1 MIHSV
6 TSIYWLALHQFY
18 TPPSQLWL
26 FPSVWKKRLEVDW
39 QRSCSLRV
47 SGSLE
52 GACFYQGWNTLPVH
66 HPDRAD
72 NHSAK
77 PEEFLPTIKGLFIE
91 GIQLWPVIR
100 VGRSQL
106 SAGQGIL
113 WYLPCCFLFFIFSK
127 FVVTSIALVKSTCSA
142 LPPPILTLS
151 VCLTFSLC
159 KGQIV
164 F

>member
-6 TSIYWLALHQFY
+6 SSIYWLALHQFY

-113 WYLPCCFLFFIFSK
+113 WYLPCCFFFFKVCGHIHC
-127 FVVTSIALVKSTCSA
+127 IGQEHMLR
-142 LPPPILTLS
+142 PPTPYS
-151 VCLTFSLC
+151 DSLC
-159 KGQIV
+159 LSH
-164 F
+164 FLSL